1 MWKILQFKFLCYT
14 LHVNKLN
21 MISKEDLLELIKA
34 RHSGRSYDCQKAV
47 AQKEIDVLI
56 EAIRLTPSC
65 FGDEPWRYIIC
76 QKENNESA
84 WQKLLNCLDES
95 NQKWAKHAQV
105 LIISL
110 SAKNFRRLDKG
121 KNFWAKHDTG
131 AANYALM
138 LQAAS
143 MNLIAHQMGGFDKDK
158 IVKEFSIPE
167 NFNVMSVIAVGY
179 EKEDAEIKEKKKTNR
194 GNIFL

>member
-1 MWKILQFKFLCYT
+1 
-14 LHVNKLN
+14 

-34 RHSGRSYDCQKAV
+34 RHSGRSYDCQRAV
-47 AQKEIDVLI
+47 SQKEIDVLI

-76 QKENNESA
+76 QKESNENA

-110 SAKNFRRLDKG
+110 SAKNFRKPDKG

-143 MNLIAHQMGGFDKDK
+143 MNLMAHQMGGFDKDK
-158 IVKEFSIPE
+158 IIKEFSIPE

-179 EKEDAEIKEKKKTNR
+179 EKEDAEIKEKKR
-194 GNIFL
+194 RPIEEIFFYDKWTDHTQS